1 MLTDEQRRAYEMR
14 AQKIAFLKIGE
25 EMGISARSA
34 SALVREAEQRIREY
48 EMFCRW
54 KEKNAAPVDFPL
66 TRGELELVL
75 FGLQGVKMSMLRGR
89 RPVGPGAAGRG
100 GCPTATAW
108 CRELIR
114 RADAA
119 LEPGQAEQEEAFRT
133 RDPAK
138 EFPVFL
144 TAGGGLPAPALAVE
158 SQSPCGRG
166 GFPWGRPHEGISV
179 LWETTFSFQRAKP
192 IVVSP
197 FENPFPTRGRGPWTP
212 AEGQRVIV
220 GAFAYHR
227 PPRCTDRQLLA
238 VEILFC
244 HRITF

>member
-1 MLTDEQRRAYEMR
+1 
-14 AQKIAFLKIGE
+14 
-25 EMGISARSA
+25 MGISARSA

-144 TAGGGLPAPALAVE
+144 TAGGGLPGPG
-158 SQSPCGRG
+158 PR
-166 GFPWGRPHEGISV
+166 RGISIA
-179 LWETTFSFQRAKP
+179 LRPRGLSLGQTTRRNFCPLGDNLLFSKGET
-192 IVVSP
+192 
-197 FENPFPTRGRGPWTP
+197 NRGFT
-212 AEGQRVIV
+212 
-220 GAFAYHR
+220 
-227 PPRCTDRQLLA
+227 L
-238 VEILFC
+238 
-244 HRITF
+244 

>member
-1 MLTDEQRRAYEMR
+1 MDESRDLSMLTDEQRRAYEMR
-14 AQKIAFLKIGE
+14 AQKMTFLKIGE

-75 FGLQGVKMSMLRGR
+75 FGLQGVKMSMLRDADRWDRGSWEGR
-89 RPVGPGAAGRG
+89 LSYRYGMVQ
-100 GCPTATAW
+100 
-108 CRELIR
+108 ELIR

-138 EFPVFL
+138 EFPYF
-144 TAGGGLPAPALAVE
+144 
-158 SQSPCGRG
+158 
-166 GFPWGRPHEGISV
+166 
-179 LWETTFSFQRAKP
+179 
-192 IVVSP
+192 
-197 FENPFPTRGRGPWTP
+197 
-212 AEGQRVIV
+212 
-220 GAFAYHR
+220 
-227 PPRCTDRQLLA
+227 
-238 VEILFC
+238 
-244 HRITF
+244 